1 MGIERGHGPPEYEGN
16 FQFLPIYPI
25 AKPSSNPVRKESRH
39 PKPLLRNCALEEGVD
54 AAAEAAIRCACRASV
69 PKILG
74 SAIDLPVPTHYH
86 SRHQSKPAPIM
97 SLTIGTREVSHVT
110 ILDIQGR
117 IILGP
122 EIGELRNAVRDLVAQ
137 GKKKIILNLAHVDY
151 LDSSG
156 VGELVAC
163 FTTLRN
169 AGGEL
174 KLLNLTQKVHDVLHV
189 TKLYTVFDIKDDE
202 FTAVK
207 SFDYFFAK

>member
-1 MGIERGHGPPEYEGN
+1 M
-16 FQFLPIYPI
+16 
-25 AKPSSNPVRKESRH
+25 
-39 PKPLLRNCALEEGVD
+39 PL
-54 AAAEAAIRCACRASV
+54 
-69 PKILG
+69 KI
-74 SAIDLPVPTHYH
+74 D
-86 SRHQSKPAPIM
+86 
-97 SLTIGTREVSHVT
+97 TREASHVT
-110 ILDIQGR
+110 ILDIRGR

-122 EIGELRNAVRDLVAQ
+122 EIGALRTAVHDLVAQ
-137 GKKKIILNLAHVDY
+137 GRKKIILNLAEVDY

-163 FTTLRN
+163 FITVRN

>member
-1 MGIERGHGPPEYEGN
+1 MRPRKQPSVAPAER
-16 FQFLPIYPI
+16 
-25 AKPSSNPVRKESRH
+25 PSQKM
-39 PKPLLRNCALEEGVD
+39 
-54 AAAEAAIRCACRASV
+54 
-69 PKILG
+69 LG

-97 SLTIGTREVSHVT
+97 SLTIATREVSHVT

-163 FTTLRN
+163 FTSFIPMQEI
-169 AGGEL
+169 G
-174 KLLNLTQKVHDVLHV
+174 
-189 TKLYTVFDIKDDE
+189 I
-202 FTAVK
+202 TAPTAT
-207 SFDYFFAK
+207 FRCTHA